1 MNESTEFPTPPEHP
15 EDAAAVPS
23 HSPAPSQ
30 PDLLPWFCGLGFL
43 VLAGGIYAAWQY
55 PRTPGLAASH
65 VLEQRVAD
73 LDARIGRLE
82 QRPPA
87 VNQADIGRLAAR
99 IDGLDAKG
107 AEQTQVGG
115 RLDGLSG
122 RIEALAGRLQAT
134 LDAEK
139 QQADQ
144 LSARVAA
151 LEKNAGSLDSVSDH
165 LNRVT
170 RIQEAG
176 IALAAGRPVGDIPN
190 APPAL
195 ARFAHEPAPT
205 EVQLRLLFAQ
215 SERIAIEA
223 KQPDDTSE
231 PLIDRVWE
239 RAQNLVTVHRGEE
252 VLVGNPASVTLSHAR
267 EALDAGDLKGAIAS
281 VETLKGQPKQ
291 AMAKWLAEAKAL
303 VDARTALAS
312 LAGQT

>member
-1 MNESTEFPTPPEHP
+1 MNESTDYPSPPERP
-15 EDAAAVPS
+15 TDTAAVPP
-23 HSPAPSQ
+23 HDPARSQ

-43 VLAGGIYAAWQY
+43 LLAGGIYVSWQY
-55 PRTPGLAASH
+55 PRTPGLAANH
-65 VLEQRVAD
+65 ALEQRIAD
-73 LDARIGRLE
+73 LDARVGRLE

-99 IDGLDAKG
+99 IDGLDAKA

-122 RIEALAGRLQAT
+122 RIEALSGRLQAA

-139 QQADQ
+139 QQADR
-144 LSARVAA
+144 LSAQVAA
-151 LEKNAGSLDSVSDH
+151 LEKNAGGLDSVSDH
-165 LNRVT
+165 LQRVT
-170 RIQEAG
+170 RIQEAS
-176 IALAAGRPVGDIPN
+176 IALAAGRPVGDVPN

-195 ARFAHEPAPT
+195 SRFAHEAPPT

-215 SERIAIEA
+215 SEKAAVDA

-252 VLVGNPASVTLSHAR
+252 VLVGNPASVTLGHAR
-267 EALDAGDLKGAIAS
+267 EALDSGDLKDAIAT
-281 VETLKGQPKQ
+281 VETLKGQPRQ
-291 AMAKWLAEAKAL
+291 AMAKWLAEAKSL
-303 VDARTALAS
+303 EDARAALAS